1 MGGNQGSLGTFAH
14 QGEDYASADGGP
26 GGAAPSHHHVR
37 SVGMGGGGQE
47 PNGSCPRGLTS
58 CRGQAGVQGT
68 NRTVGV
74 SL

>member
-1 MGGNQGSLGTFAH
+1 MGGNQGTGKSSPPPITIMGRGWGW
-14 QGEDYASADGGP
+14 GE
-26 GGAAPSHHHVR
+26 
-37 SVGMGGGGQE
+37 GQE
-47 PNGSCPRGLTS
+47 PNGSCPWDLTS